1 MQIIKRLVS
10 CDAEKNQTSYVQLF
24 NRLSLIM
31 MTFVARTHITESYI
45 INEFKHIT
53 LYQNDL
59 STSSVF
65 L

>member
-10 CDAEKNQTSYVQLF
+10 CDAEKNQTPYVQLL

-31 MTFVARTHITESYI
+31 MTYITESYI